1 MASDQGATTFITGA
15 AGFIG
20 TELIKV
26 LVSGGHHVVGLTH
39 SMEAAHRVRNAGAV
53 PVMGD
58 LLEAGRW
65 QDEAAADWVFHL
77 PPHPTAGRR
86 MTWPRVDSIA
96 RERVLMDAHLL
107 DAVAAGATR
116 RVVYVAD
123 TSWYGATGFNAI
135 TEDEAPRATGWG
147 RRFAPA
153 LDRLDGYVLAG
164 LPVVT
169 AFPGLIFG
177 NGAWFRER
185 VIEPVMAGRH
195 VVQFGAAER
204 WVSPIHV
211 HDCARALVHL
221 AERGEPGGRY
231 FLVNDDPIRLNDF
244 AETFARLV
252 KRPLRLWRLPAMAT
266 RLAIGPV
273 LAECLKADAVFS
285 NIRLRGIGFRFRYST
300 LEQGLAQVLGEI
312 DE

>member
-26 LVSGGHHVVGLTH
+26 LVSSGHHVVGLTH
-39 SMEAAHRVRNAGAV
+39 SIEAAQRVRHAGAV

-86 MTWPRVDSIA
+86 MTWARVDSLV
-96 RERVLMDAHLL
+96 RERMLMDAHLL
-107 DAVAAGATR
+107 DVVAAGATR

-123 TSWYGATGFNAI
+123 TSWYGAMGVRPI
-135 TEDEAPRATGWG
+135 TEDEAPRPTGLG
-147 RRFAPA
+147 RRLAPA
-153 LDRLDGYVLAG
+153 LDRLDGYIVAG

-169 AFPGLIFG
+169 AFPGWIFG
-177 NGAWFRER
+177 NGAWFRKR
-185 VIEPVMAGRH
+185 VIEPVMSGRH

-231 FLVNDDPIRLNDF
+231 FLVNDDPIRLQEF

-252 KRPLRLWRLPAMAT
+252 KRPFRLRRLPAVAT
-266 RLAIGPV
+266 RLVIGPV

-285 NIRLRGIGFRFRYST
+285 NIRLRGTGFRFRYST
-300 LEQGLAQVLGEI
+300 LEQGLAQVAGAI